1 MQGVSETKARTSER
15 TAMELE
21 NYFEPFR
28 RNTVGYHQPFQT
40 PYGEKQIIYADWTA
54 SGRMYGPI
62 ESKMRDVFG
71 PFLGNTHTE
80 TNVTGTSMT
89 QAYRLSH
96 QIIKKH
102 VNAGP
107 NDVLLFSGFGMT
119 AAICKLQRMLG
130 LKVPEQLDPYVSLP
144 PELKP
149 VVFVTHM
156 EHHSNQTS
164 WYETLADVCV
174 IKPTNDGF
182 VDIDDLLVLLK
193 EYRNRK
199 LKIGSFTA
207 CSNVT
212 GIQTPYHAMAKIMHE
227 HGGLAFV
234 DFAASAPYVPIDMHP
249 ADPAEKLD
257 AIFFSPHK
265 FLGGPG
271 GSGVLIFDSNLYH
284 LRSPDQPGGGT
295 VLWTNPWGEHK
306 YKPDI
311 EEREDGGTP
320 GFLQAIRA
328 ALTIELKE
336 QMNSE
341 KMLLR
346 EEQLVK
352 SLFRGLREI
361 PGLTILAD
369 TIEDRLGILSFYFEG
384 IHYNLIV
391 KLLNDRYGIQVRGGC
406 SCAGTY
412 GHYLLHVD
420 HYTSKR
426 ITDRIS
432 GGDFSTKPGWVRLSV
447 HPTTTNEEVDY
458 IINALRET
466 GRNANNWAQD
476 YNYDSHTNEYQH
488 KSGDLALQR
497 TLQQWFRL

>member
-1 MQGVSETKARTSER
+1 MQQVDKSVTG
-15 TAMELE
+15 TAELE
-21 NYFEPFR
+21 SYFEPFR
-28 RNTVGYHQPFQT
+28 MNTVGFHHPFQT
-40 PYGEKQIIYADWTA
+40 PYGEMKIIYADWTA
-54 SGRMYGPI
+54 SGRLYGPI

-89 QAYRLSH
+89 QAYRQAH

-107 NDVLLFSGFGMT
+107 NDVLLFCGFGMT
-119 AAICKLQRMLG
+119 AAVCKLQRMLG
-130 LKVPEQLDPYVSLP
+130 LKIPEQLNHYLTLP

-174 IKPTNDGF
+174 IKPTIDGL
-182 VDIDDLLVLLK
+182 VDLDDLKALLK
-193 EYRNRK
+193 EYGNRK

-212 GIQTPYHAMAKIMHE
+212 GIRTPYYAMAKIMHE

-234 DFAASAPYVPIDMHP
+234 DFAASAPYVPINMHP
-249 ADPAEKLD
+249 ADPTEKLD
-257 AIFFSPHK
+257 AVVFSPHK

-271 GSGVLIFDSNLYH
+271 GSGVLVFDSDLYH
-284 LRSPDQPGGGT
+284 LKSPDQPGGGT
-295 VLWTNPWGEHK
+295 VLWTNPWGEHS

-328 ALTIELKE
+328 ALTIELKD
-336 QMNSE
+336 
-341 KMLLR
+341 KMGTETMVHR
-346 EEQLVK
+346 EEELVK
-352 SLFRGLREI
+352 KLFRGLREI

-369 TIEDRLGILSFYFEG
+369 SIDDRLGIISFYVEKT
-384 IHYNLIV
+384 HYNLIV

-426 ITDRIS
+426 ITDKINE
-432 GGDFSTKPGWVRLSV
+432 GDLSTKPGWVRLSV
-447 HPTTTNEEVDY
+447 HPTTTDEEVEF
-458 IINALRET
+458 ILNALRET
-466 GRNANNWAQD
+466 SQHARTWLQD
-476 YNYDSHTNEYQH
+476 YNYDPHTNEYQH
-488 KSGDLALQR
+488 KSGESALQR
-497 TLQQWFRL
+497 AVQQWFKL

>member
-1 MQGVSETKARTSER
+1 MQEAVKEAPLNN
-15 TAMELE
+15 ELDS
-21 NYFEPFR
+21 YFEPYR
-28 RNTVGYHQPFQT
+28 RNTIGYHQPFQT
-40 PYGEKQIIYADWTA
+40 PYGEQKIIYADWTA
-54 SGRMYGPI
+54 SGRLYGPI
-62 ESKMRDVFG
+62 EDKMRDVFG
-71 PFLGNTHTE
+71 PFLGNIHTE

-89 QAYRLSH
+89 QAYRQAH
-96 QIIKKH
+96 QVIKKH

-119 AAICKLQRMLG
+119 AAVCKLQRMLG
-130 LKVPEQLDPYVSLP
+130 LKIPEQVSMYVKLP
-144 PELKP
+144 REQRP

-174 IKPTNDGF
+174 VKPTSDGF
-182 VDIDDLLVLLK
+182 VDIDDLKALLK
-193 EYRNRK
+193 EHASRT

-212 GIQTPYHAMAKIMHE
+212 GIRTPYHALAKIMHE

-234 DFAASAPYVPIDMHP
+234 DFAASAPYMPINMHP

-257 AIFFSPHK
+257 AIVFSPHK

-271 GSGVLIFDSNLYH
+271 GSGVMVFDSNLYH
-284 LRSPDQPGGGT
+284 LKSPEQPGGGT
-295 VLWTNPWGEHK
+295 VLWTNPWGEYS
-306 YKPDI
+306 YKPEI

-328 ALTIELKE
+328 ALAIELKE
-336 QMNSE
+336 QMGTE
-341 KMLLR
+341 QMLLR
-346 EEQLVK
+346 EEQLVRK
-352 SLFRGLREI
+352 LLTEMRTI
-361 PGLTILAD
+361 PGLAILAD
-369 TIEDRLGILSFYFEG
+369 SVEDRLGIISFYFQK

-391 KLLNDRYGIQVRGGC
+391 KLLNDRYGIQVRGGY

-426 ITDRIS
+426 ITDKINE
-432 GGDFSTKPGWVRLSV
+432 GDLSTKPGWVRLSV
-447 HPTTTNEEVDY
+447 HPTTTDQEVEF
-458 IINALRET
+458 ILNALRET
-466 GRNANNWAQD
+466 GEHAASWAQD
-476 YNYDSHTNEYQH
+476 YNYDTHTNEYQH
-488 KSGDLALQR
+488 KAGETALSK
-497 TLQQWFRL
+497 TVQQWFKL